1 MATDEEFT
9 VDEATSGLEPEV
21 ASGGTEPAP
30 ALETDLGES
39 SKFSSVEVKSSECW
53 GLSIERDSSVLKKIE
68 VCT

>member
-39 SKFSSVEVKSSECW
+39 SKFSSVEVKSSEC
-53 GLSIERDSSVLKKIE
+53 
-68 VCT
+68 